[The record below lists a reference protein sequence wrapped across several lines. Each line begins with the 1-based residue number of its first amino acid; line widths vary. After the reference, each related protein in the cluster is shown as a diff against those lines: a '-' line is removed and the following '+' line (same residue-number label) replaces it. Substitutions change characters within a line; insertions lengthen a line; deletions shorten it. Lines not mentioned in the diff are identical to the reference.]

1 MLDKIEL
8 MKRHNLY
15 VVIDY
20 IPIEGK
26 HNDLLQHAAILW
38 KNHFI
43 AYTSTDI
50 IQIRIELA
58 KMDRADQNNRFFKSR
73 YIISEETKKKDK
85 HMLELK
91 IPNTKETIFI
101 GRSDALTIHDKLQ
114 AVVFSHMNITHFVRT
129 SQERKPK
136 VWARLLQEAGM
147 LN

>member
-38 KNHFI
+38 KNNFV
-43 AYTSTDI
+43 AFTATDI

-58 KMDRADQNNRFFKSR
+58 KLDRADENNRFFKPK
-73 YIISEETKKKDK
+73 YVATDGDAEGETR
-85 HMLELK
+85 MLELK
-91 IPNTKETIFI
+91 IPNTKETILI

-114 AVVFSHMNITHFVRT
+114 AAVFSHMNITHFVRT
-129 SQERKPK
+129 SQERKSK

>member
-38 KNHFI
+38 KNNFV
-43 AYTSTDI
+43 AYTATDI

-58 KMDRADQNNRFFKSR
+58 KLDRADENNRFFKPKYVATDGDPER
-73 YIISEETKKKDK
+73 ETR
-85 HMLELK
+85 MLELK
-91 IPNTKETIFI
+91 IPNTKETILI

>member
-1 MLDKIEL
+1 MYLL
-8 MKRHNLY
+8 HN
-15 VVIDY
+15 IDY

-58 KMDRADQNNRFFKSR
+58 KLDRADENNRFFKIKFIPTDGDQER
-73 YIISEETKKKDK
+73 EKR
-85 HMLELK
+85 MLELK
-91 IPNTKETIFI
+91 IPNTKETILI

-114 AVVFSHMNITHFVRT
+114 ASVFSHMNITHFVRT